1 MKIKIKIMKT
11 IIKISIVSTMIAI
24 ITIQFISCKS
34 NEAISSKPGAQI
46 WGENCIRCHNAA
58 DPATFSDVEWD
69 VATMHMQIRANLTP
83 EEAQKVA
90 EFLKSS
96 NNN

>member
-1 MKIKIKIMKT
+1 MKT
-11 IIKISIVSTMIAI
+11 IINLSV
-24 ITIQFISCKS
+24 ITILVSIISMQFISCKP
-34 NEAISSKPGAQI
+34 NEMITAKTGAQI

-69 VATMHMQIRANLTP
+69 VAMMHMQIRANLTP
-83 EEAQKVA
+83 DEAKKVA
-90 EFLKSS
+90 DFLQSS